1 MSGGSTTFAPGLKYV
16 EREYKYRRNYLEGR
30 SADQNNPLSVV
41 IGDIPLLNYIVTSQ
55 APRFTLKFS
64 ITYKIV
70 DVPDIGGF
78 PLAYLGWLKKSQN
91 DETIHFVPL
100 WRMSLYGTGGTD
112 GDVWWYAQAQ
122 AERVINGIETVNDTE
137 LYRRKIGT
145 KSKWGYGG
153 FGYRLY
159 PEWINASG
167 ADQVDLYY
175 EIIDEEDYPIDFQAH
190 ADGDYVPE
198 DRTINVEMT
207 IPYFSAPGIPQN
219 IEDLRIEFEIHDLY
233 NRYFEQWTRQVP
245 GIELD
250 DYIEWKIDSFELI
263 VHGDTLEEKP
273 ETGRKY
279 RVSSPD
285 GYRKTKELPAC
296 ELVSLDKRT
305 WHSIR
310 VYTGSI
316 WTDSQFWYRGTD
328 SANFVLLN
336 YLSCREAVAM
346 NRGGLRLYQG
356 SLVDLGQNAPAFHNP
371 LTKGSNRFMMVQGTF
386 SASMDEWRSLTMI
399 QLLRDATSLSYEQ
412 LKTDGLPSGGALP
425 SGNYSSN
432 NATNQGEGESSTRIP
447 DYEFAS
453 GVTGSSYTIT
463 EFELSEASGL
473 DASGIN
479 LNLWVF
485 QDATKLSYPTGYTID
500 FSTNEIL
507 PTYDF
512 ENAVL
517 ELYYYF

>member
-1 MSGGSTTFAPGLKYV
+1 VLGLGWTDKDDFLYLVPLFRMTLSGTGETDG
-16 EREYKYRRNYLEGR
+16 
-30 SADQNNPLSVV
+30 
-41 IGDIPLLNYIVTSQ
+41 
-55 APRFTLKFS
+55 
-64 ITYKIV
+64 ITYSFSHAV
-70 DVPDIGGF
+70 
-78 PLAYLGWLKKSQN
+78 S
-91 DETIHFVPL
+91 
-100 WRMSLYGTGGTD
+100 
-112 GDVWWYAQAQ
+112 
-122 AERVINGIETVNDTE
+122 ERTPSGLEVVGESRYI
-137 LYRRKIGT
+137 KMIGT
-145 KSKWGYGG
+145 KKNWYILSSILNIK
-153 FGYRLY
+153 
-159 PEWINASG
+159 PEWLPESEPAANK
-167 ADQVDLYY
+167 YY
-175 EIIDEEDYPIDFQAH
+175 EIIDEEDYPIELGLYGS
-190 ADGDYVPE
+190 GDYVAE
-198 DRTINVEMT
+198 ERTISVELV
-207 IPYFSAPGIPQN
+207 IPYFGAPGTPQN
-219 IEDLRIEFEIHDLY
+219 INDLNVTFDIFELY
-233 NRYFEQWTRQVP
+233 NRWFTEWTRQSVTP
-245 GIELD
+245 IDLD
-250 DYIEWKIDSFELI
+250 DHVEWKIDSFELI

-399 QLLRDATSLSYEQ
+399 QLLRDASSLTYEQ

-432 NATNQGEGESSTRIP
+432 NNSGDAIDTGYRIP

-463 EFELSEASGL
+463 EFELDEASGL

-512 ENAVL
+512 EDAVL